1 MIFRKFN
8 FPVSRI
14 VIVIVTQGNGAEQVI
29 LEPGPRHS
37 LHFLLAKRQPGVCV
51 YLDVLLGAVVHN
63 TEVSPPK
70 CRRHQTRN
78 NNHICVQ
85 KFSRT
90 IVVLDFN

>member
-14 VIVIVTQGNGAEQVI
+14 VIVTQGNGAEQVI
-29 LEPGPRHS
+29 SEPGPRHS

-51 YLDVLLGAVVHN
+51 DLDVLLGAVVHN

-70 CRRHQTRN
+70 CRRHQIRN
-78 NNHICVQ
+78 NHVCVQ

>member
-1 MIFRKFN
+1 M
-8 FPVSRI
+8 
-14 VIVIVTQGNGAEQVI
+14 IVTQGNGAEQVI

-70 CRRHQTRN
+70 CRRHQMIRN
-78 NNHICVQ
+78 NHVCVQ

-90 IVVLDFN
+90 LVVVLDFNLFNGAYYNF